1 MVVYFSGTG
10 NSKYIAERIAGSLQE
25 KLLCMNERIG
35 SRGHKVEEI
44 RQEFFGGT
52 KPCYK
57 KNCILRGGFYKC

>member
-1 MVVYFSGTG
+1 MGWIKMHYLEDCYS
-10 NSKYIAERIAGSLQE
+10 S
-25 KLLCMNERIG
+25 G